1 MKRDTARDHLACA
14 MHVIIADRRSLQL
27 TREYLRENYGRPGQ
41 NLAQAMDNRYKSPQG
56 LGRLNGPAITRART
70 HTETT
75 AIRRAQLRHSRGR
88 AASSPGSMKGKERN
102 RKGEIFDSPF

>member
-70 HTETT
+70 HTHRNNRNPPSAVAPLAGPSREFSG
-75 AIRRAQLRHSRGR
+75 IDEGKRAKSKGRDLR
-88 AASSPGSMKGKERN
+88 
-102 RKGEIFDSPF
+102 

>member
-70 HTETT
+70 HTQKQPQSAERSCATRG
-75 AIRRAQLRHSRGR
+75 AEPRVLRDR
-88 AASSPGSMKGKERN
+88 
-102 RKGEIFDSPF
+102 